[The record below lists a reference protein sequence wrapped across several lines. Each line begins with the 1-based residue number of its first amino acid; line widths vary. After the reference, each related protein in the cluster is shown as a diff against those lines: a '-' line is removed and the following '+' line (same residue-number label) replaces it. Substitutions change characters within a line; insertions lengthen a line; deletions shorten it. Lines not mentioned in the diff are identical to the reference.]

1 MYFEG
6 EAPKLEKIKCV
17 NTSLKIFDVDRFE
30 KLEKLR
36 ELDLS
41 NNKYLKEAEF
51 AAYGY
56 GTYVDPVI
64 PNIERINLS
73 NCKSLKT
80 FACHKA
86 PKLKTVNL
94 TGCVNITE
102 LDVAYTGV
110 GSVDISKYK
119 KLVTYRCAGNN
130 LTKLDVTK
138 NKKLRTLDCQKNRL
152 KYLDLRKSTNLTNIE
167 LNDNE
172 LTSFDISNISGLMV

>member
-1 MYFEG
+1 M
-6 EAPKLEKIKCV
+6 

-73 NCKSLKT
+73 GCKSLKT

-138 NKKLRTLDCQKNRL
+138 NKKLRTLDCQKN
-152 KYLDLRKSTNLTNIE
+152 KTEIFGFEKIYKS
-167 LNDNE
+167 D
-172 LTSFDISNISGLMV
+172 

>member
-1 MYFEG
+1 M
-6 EAPKLEKIKCV
+6 

-73 NCKSLKT
+73 NCKNLKT

-94 TGCVNITE
+94 TGCVNLTE

-110 GSVDISKYK
+110 GSIDIS
-119 KLVTYRCAGNN
+119 LS
-130 LTKLDVTK
+130 L
-138 NKKLRTLDCQKNRL
+138 
-152 KYLDLRKSTNLTNIE
+152 IH
-167 LNDNE
+167 
-172 LTSFDISNISGLMV
+172 I